1 MNEAPDPTRPGL
13 AISSHRLH
21 RETWVI
27 ASNVV
32 HGLRG
37 IRAPYSAIRNRLR
50 RLLDHTPPARAHQT
64 DTSGGPLRETF
75 SLISAFHHPDGT
87 GVIGAGTDGLLRTA
101 LVQALTSRTAPTQV
115 ITTRPELERLFP
127 IKPDSTLLEALTPA
141 LHAAETLEEAIEH
154 LESRSDLPSPG
165 SASTAQSTRTLWLVT
180 PGSDA
185 DVVHQTIQRCSGI
198 NLTGLFA
205 GPWPYGPTHVIDIDG
220 PRQPLHQPI
229 TLLSP
234 EQAIIALGSRHGDEL
249 ETGTLGHERPG
260 NEGVL

>member
-1 MNEAPDPTRPGL
+1 MTEAPDPTRPGL
-13 AISSHRLH
+13 TISH

-50 RLLDHTPPARAHQT
+50 RLLDHIPPARAHRT
-64 DTSGGPLRETF
+64 DTAGGLLGEAL
-75 SLISAFHHPDGT
+75 SLMSAFHHPDGA
-87 GVIGAGTDGLLRTA
+87 GVIGPGTDGLLRTA
-101 LVQALTSRTAPTQV
+101 LVQALASRTVPTRV
-115 ITTRPELERLFP
+115 ITTRPDLERLFP
-127 IKPDSTLLEALTPA
+127 IKLDSALLEALAPG

-154 LESRSDLPSPG
+154 LESRSGLPNPG

-185 DVVHQTIQRCSGI
+185 DVVHQTIRRCSGI

-205 GPWPYGPTHVIDIDG
+205 GPWPYGPTHVIDIDS
-220 PRQPLHQPI
+220 PRQPLHRPI

-234 EQAIIALGSRHGDEL
+234 EQAITALGSRPGDEL
-249 ETGTLGHERPG
+249 ETGALGHERPG